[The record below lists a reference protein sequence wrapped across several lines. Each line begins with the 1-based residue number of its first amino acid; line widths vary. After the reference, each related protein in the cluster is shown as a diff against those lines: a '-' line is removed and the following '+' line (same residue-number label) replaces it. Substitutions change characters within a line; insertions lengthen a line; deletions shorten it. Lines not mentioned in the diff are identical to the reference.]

1 MNSKRIILNSL
12 FYALV
17 ASIGGFLFGYHT
29 AAISGA
35 LIYIAK
41 EFNLSIVA
49 QQVLVSFILIG
60 AIIGAYV
67 GGSLSDR
74 IGRKKTFFYAI
85 LALFIGTIVFVITKN
100 IFLFFTSRALIGFS
114 IGIFS
119 AVSPIYI
126 AEISDPKYRGRLVS
140 INQLFLVLGILL
152 SNIFAYFFLKNFHW
166 QSIFLTGLI
175 FAFIMLILLF
185 FIPETPSFLAN
196 NNQKPKAIKI
206 LKKVR
211 FNIEDSEILKNSTQN
226 NTKKR
231 SKTKLSDLFSP
242 SVRSA
247 FIIGITLNIFRQVT
261 GINIVTYYAPKIFL
275 SSGIESPHFAMLL
288 VASVTTVNI
297 LATLISIWLI
307 DKVGRRPLLI
317 TSTLGMMIFLLI
329 LSASFF
335 INPTNLPIFVM
346 ISLMGFTSSF
356 AIGLGSVSW
365 LINSE
370 IYPMHIR
377 GKANGI
383 ATFVN
388 WVSNY
393 LVASSF
399 LSLIHNFGQGSTF
412 LFFAFICFLALIFS
426 IKKVP
431 ETKGK
436 SFLEI
441 QKFFKK

>member
-1 MNSKRIILNSL
+1 MKSKKLFFHSL

-35 LIYIAK
+35 LIFIAK
-41 EFNLSIVA
+41 EFNLSIA
-49 QQVLVSFILIG
+49 LQQILVSFILIG
-60 AIIGAYV
+60 AIIGAYI
-67 GGSLSDR
+67 GGHLADL
-74 IGRKKTFFYAI
+74 IGRKKTFFYSI
-85 LALFIGTIVFVITKN
+85 LILSIGTIIFVITKN
-100 IFLFFTSRALIGFS
+100 IFLFFSSRVLIGFS

-119 AVSPIYI
+119 TISPIYI
-126 AEISDPKYRGRLVS
+126 AELSDPKYRGRLVS
-140 INQLFLVLGILL
+140 INQLSLVLGILF
-152 SNIFAYFFLKNFHW
+152 SNIFAYFFLKIFFW
-166 QSIFLTGLI
+166 QAIFLTGLI
-175 FAFIMLILLF
+175 FAFFMFILLF

-196 NNQKPKAIKI
+196 KNQKIKAIEI

-211 FNIEDSEILKNSTQN
+211 FNIKDSEIIKNKSYD
-226 NTKKR
+226 KSK
-231 SKTKLSDLFSP
+231 KTKISELFSR

-247 FIIGITLNIFRQVT
+247 FLVGITLNIFRQIT

-275 SSGIESPHFAMLL
+275 SSGVATPHLAMIFA
-288 VASVTTVNI
+288 ASITTINI
-297 LATLISIWLI
+297 FATLISIWLI

-317 TSTLGMMIFLLI
+317 SSILGMMIFLFI
-329 LSASFF
+329 LSICFF
-335 INPTNLPIFVM
+335 TLHKNLTVFVM
-346 ISLMGFTSSF
+346 ISLMGFVSFF

-383 ATFVN
+383 ATFAN
-388 WVSNY
+388 WISNY
-393 LVASSF
+393 LVATSF
-399 LSLIHNFGQGSTF
+399 LSLVHNLGQGLTF
-412 LFFAFICFLALIFS
+412 LIFAIICLFALIFS
-426 IKKVP
+426 IKKIP

-436 SFLEI
+436 TFLEI

>member
-1 MNSKRIILNSL
+1 
-12 FYALV
+12 
-17 ASIGGFLFGYHT
+17 
-29 AAISGA
+29 
-35 LIYIAK
+35 
-41 EFNLSIVA
+41 
-49 QQVLVSFILIG
+49 
-60 AIIGAYV
+60 
-67 GGSLSDR
+67 
-74 IGRKKTFFYAI
+74 
-85 LALFIGTIVFVITKN
+85 
-100 IFLFFTSRALIGFS
+100 
-114 IGIFS
+114 
-119 AVSPIYI
+119 
-126 AEISDPKYRGRLVS
+126 
-140 INQLFLVLGILL
+140 
-152 SNIFAYFFLKNFHW
+152 
-166 QSIFLTGLI
+166 
-175 FAFIMLILLF
+175 
-185 FIPETPSFLAN
+185 
-196 NNQKPKAIKI
+196 
-206 LKKVR
+206 
-211 FNIEDSEILKNSTQN
+211 
-226 NTKKR
+226 
-231 SKTKLSDLFSP
+231 
-242 SVRSA
+242 
-247 FIIGITLNIFRQVT
+247 
-261 GINIVTYYAPKIFL
+261 
-275 SSGIESPHFAMLL
+275 MLL
-288 VASVTTVNI
+288 VAAVTTVNI

-399 LSLIHNFGQGSTF
+399 LSLINIFGQGSTF
-412 LFFAFICFLALIFS
+412 LFFALICFLALIFS

-436 SFLEI
+436 SFWEI
-441 QKFFKK
+441 VRSHV